1 MSVQRPLRNRL
12 KSFTNSAKATCCT
25 ASDEEPEDMN
35 WALKAGLL
43 SFLLVAGAA
52 GKDYAYHSMNLRS
65 AYSKEFSLFMF
76 GLYAVYSS

>member
-1 MSVQRPLRNRL
+1 
-12 KSFTNSAKATCCT
+12 
-25 ASDEEPEDMN
+25 MN